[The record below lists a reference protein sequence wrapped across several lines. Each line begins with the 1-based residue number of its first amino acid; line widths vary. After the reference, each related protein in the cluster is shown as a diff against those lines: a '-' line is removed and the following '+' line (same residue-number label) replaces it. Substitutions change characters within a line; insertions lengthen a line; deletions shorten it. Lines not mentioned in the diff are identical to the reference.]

1 MNLNAKIS
9 MHISDLLQNIRV
21 IKEKWFGKEN
31 PRVDILFE
39 VHKDDKHLV
48 MIVCKSYDDL
58 GILKQK
64 FKWLRKRQDSW
75 YIIPKIAYV
84 GRVEPDKNPNHYWMP
99 LIANDDKTAK
109 KYIERFKTWDDLLQ
123 FYWENYQ
130 WYLADW
136 EEFERYKKR
145 A

>member
-1 MNLNAKIS
+1 
-9 MHISDLLQNIRV
+9 MHISDILQYIRAV
-21 IKEKWFGKEN
+21 KEKWFGKEN
-31 PRVDILFE
+31 PRVHVLFDRYE
-39 VHKDDKHLV
+39 DDKKLV
-48 MIVCKSYDDL
+48 MRVCKAYDDL

-64 FKWLRKRQDSW
+64 FKLLRKKQDCW
-75 YIIPKIAYV
+75 YIPKIAYA
-84 GRVEPDKNPNHYWMP
+84 GRIEPDKNPNHYWMP
-99 LIANDDKTAK
+99 LIVNDDKAAK

-123 FYWENYQ
+123 FHWENYQ